1 LKTDTRVKNSLSYRI
16 IIFIC
21 ILAFLVSLYSI
32 FLGISRKAV
41 SERTE
46 QYAAQRWMNEDS
58 AFNYAQI
65 SCFFTSDANF
75 SKNNILS
82 LSRSYDER
90 MITESISSQAG
101 GRLWIHAFSGQGKVI
116 VDSSTNI
123 QTQVTAVGNDFFFFH
138 DIELLSGN
146 YFTDDPLNNDHII
159 ISEYLAWQLFGSY
172 DVIGKDVFIS
182 SVPYYVSGVSK
193 DAYGEGG
200 TAEPHIYM
208 QYDVYE
214 KMDNTLFISC
224 YEVLLPNPI
233 SEFALNIVKSY
244 ISLDALEYE
253 IIQNTSRFS
262 LVNTFKT
269 LGNLTDRN
277 VKINKVIYPEWENTA
292 RILEHKLAY
301 LLLLQIIILFIICI
315 VLIIL
320 IIIYRKSISVL
331 FEKTLKFI
339 EFKAKN
345 TKAAKAITKRRRKKY
360 EEMEFH

>member
-1 LKTDTRVKNSLSYRI
+1 MKTDTRVKNSLSYRI

-90 MITESISSQAG
+90 MISESISSQAG

-277 VKINKVIYPEWENTA
+277 VKINKVIYPEWENQS
-292 RILEHKLAY
+292 RILEQTLAY
-301 LLLLQIIILFIICI
+301 LLLIRIIILFIIAVTLMI
-315 VLIIL
+315 M
-320 IIIYRKSISVL
+320 IIIYRMKISVF
-331 FEKTLKFI
+331 FEKSFKFI
-339 EFKAKN
+339 KTKAKN
-345 TKAAKAITKRRRKKY
+345 TKVAKAISDKRRKEY
-360 EEMEFH
+360 EKMEFH